1 MWEGRDSVKAQEIG
15 RFHEGMA
22 TSEMEQLEAE
32 VRAALYSLAEE
43 ELKRVY
49 EELKLGDIKGK
60 TRRQIITDINRHLDS
75 LNMESEK
82 DDSWATLQ
90 MIKTNFLAT
99 TTKPIP
105 VKPISSTN
113 TVNPNP
119 PESTSANTSPSMAE
133 VTEVLAAA
141 MNRKEFRIHGQIGQP
156 GQGDKLS
163 FPSLAR
169 RIEEGKRKGYPDEEH
184 CGSPSSGQQAMG
196 WRYVDTWTAA
206 GTSLYQPFARSF
218 GLTIRRKMLSPLTRN

>member
-1 MWEGRDSVKAQEIG
+1 
-15 RFHEGMA
+15 MA

-60 TRRQIITDINRHLDS
+60 TRRQTTRDINRHLDS
-75 LNMESEK
+75 LDMESEK
-82 DDSWATLQ
+82 DDGWATLQ
-90 MIKTNFLAT
+90 MIKTKFLAP

-105 VKPISSTN
+105 VKPISSTD
-113 TVNPNP
+113 TVNPSP
-119 PESTSANTSPSMAE
+119 PGRTSANTSPSMAE

-169 RIEEGKRKGYPDEEH
+169 QIEEGKRKGYPDEDIVEAVIRATSH
-184 CGSPSSGQQAMG
+184 GMALRGYMDCRRDLTLPALRKILRSHYKEKDAISS
-196 WRYVDTWTAA
+196 
-206 GTSLYQPFARSF
+206 YQELASGAQGPKETPKNS
-218 GLTIRRKMLSPLTRN
+218 S